1 MNLLPRGRVQR
12 WLFVISLALFG
23 VSCIKPPY
31 PQYFVLEHIPT
42 VVAIAGLVLVERRVG
57 ISVLSYSLLVA
68 FFLLH
73 VLGARYLY
81 SYVPYDEWS
90 EALFGVTISDA
101 FGFRRNHYDRL
112 VHFLYGVLIAVPVY
126 RFQVRWLKLTPVWSA
141 AFALQFIFATGAVY
155 ELVEWLVAITMAPDW
170 AEAYNGQQ
178 GDVWDPQRDMLLAAA
193 GATMSLITVLTVS
206 HRRASRRVAAA
217 PPQVK
222 A

>member
-1 MNLLPRGRVQR
+1 VNVLPRGRAQR
-12 WLFVISLALFG
+12 LLFIASLALFG
-23 VSCIKPPY
+23 LSCINPPY
-31 PQYFVLEHIPT
+31 PQFFVLEHIPT
-42 VVAIAGLVLVERRVG
+42 LAAIAVLVVVERRVG
-57 ISVLSYSLLVA
+57 ISALSYSLLAA

-112 VHFLYGVLIAVPVY
+112 VHFLYGVLVAVPVY

-141 AFALQFIFATGAVY
+141 AFALQFILATGAVY
-155 ELVEWLVAITMAPDW
+155 ELAEWLVAITMAPDW

-178 GDVWDPQRDMLLAAA
+178 GDVWDPQRDMLLAVV
-193 GATMSLITVLTVS
+193 GAMLSLATVLAFGAG
-206 HRRASRRVAAA
+206 RRARKNLRD
-217 PPQVK
+217 K
-222 A
+222 AD

>member
-1 MNLLPRGRVQR
+1 MNVLPRGRAQR
-12 WLFVISLALFG
+12 LLFIASLALFAL
-23 VSCIKPPY
+23 SCINPPY
-31 PQYFVLEHIPT
+31 PQFFVLEHIPT
-42 VVAIAGLVLVERRVG
+42 LAAIAVLVVVERRVG
-57 ISVLSYSLLVA
+57 ISALSYSLLAA

-126 RFQVRWLKLTPVWSA
+126 RFQVRWLKLTPGWSA
-141 AFALQFIFATGAVY
+141 ALALQFILATGAVY
-155 ELVEWLVAITMAPDW
+155 ELVEWLVAITMAADW

-178 GDVWDPQRDMLLAAA
+178 GDVWDPQRDMLLAAVGAMLSLAAILAFGA
-193 GATMSLITVLTVS
+193 G
-206 HRRASRRVAAA
+206 RRTRKNRRD
-217 PPQVK
+217 K
-222 A
+222 AD